1 MSASTAERLER
12 RVDRDYPDIHK
23 HWDSVHGVYAAR
35 VLPGQYYVT
44 NAKDEMISTVLG
56 SCIAACIR
64 DRVLNIGGLN
74 HFMLP
79 EGDGGMDG
87 VAARYGSF
95 AMEHLIN
102 DILKKGGKKQNLE
115 IKVFGG
121 GKIMKGV
128 TDIGAKNI
136 RFIKTFLA
144 TEGLVVEAEDLGLEF
159 SRKVNY
165 FPATGR
171 VLVKRLRS
179 LHMEHIVNEEAAYC
193 QNLQQESAGND
204 IELFD

>member
-1 MSASTAERLER
+1 MSVLMAERL
-12 RVDRDYPDIHK
+12 DRKSDGDYPDIHK
-23 HWDSVHGVYAAR
+23 HWDSIHGVYAAR

-79 EGDGGMDG
+79 EGEGGMDG
-87 VAARYGSF
+87 VAARYGTY

-102 DILKKGGKKQNLE
+102 DILKKGGKRQNLE
-115 IKVFGG
+115 IKIFGG
-121 GKIMKGV
+121 GKIMKGI

-136 RFIKTFLA
+136 RFIKQFLA
-144 TEGLVVEAEDLGLEF
+144 TEGLVAEAEDLGLEF

-165 FPATGR
+165 FPSTGR

-179 LHMEHIVNEEAAYC
+179 LHLENIASEEAAYSR
-193 QNLQQESAGND
+193 NLKQESVGND

>member
-1 MSASTAERLER
+1 MASAQSRSASAA
-12 RVDRDYPDIHK
+12 YPDVHK

-44 NAKDEMISTVLG
+44 NAKDEMVSTVLG

-64 DRVLNIGGLN
+64 DKVLNIGGLN

-79 EGDGGMDG
+79 EGEGGMDG
-87 VAARYGSF
+87 VAARYGVY
-95 AMEHLIN
+95 AMEHLMN
-102 DILKKGGKKQNLE
+102 DIIKMGGKKSNFE

-121 GKIMKGV
+121 GKIMRGM

-136 RFIKTFLA
+136 RFLRQFLL
-144 TEGLVVEAEDLGLEF
+144 TEGLTVEAEDLGLEF

-165 FPATGR
+165 FPASGR

-179 LHMEHIVNEEAAYC
+179 IHVETIASEEAVYSR
-193 QNLQQESAGND
+193 NLEQESSGND